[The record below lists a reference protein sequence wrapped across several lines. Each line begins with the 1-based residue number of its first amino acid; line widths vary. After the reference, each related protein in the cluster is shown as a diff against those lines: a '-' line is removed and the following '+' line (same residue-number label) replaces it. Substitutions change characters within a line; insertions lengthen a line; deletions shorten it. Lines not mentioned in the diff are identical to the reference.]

1 MGFLVVAM
9 VEVSFLSFF
18 LFLLWL
24 VVVSGCD
31 SCGWMWMWRCLS
43 AVCFLFL
50 FLLVVVVVWV
60 VGFWWVGGW
69 CQRCR
74 QKEREIEER
83 ETGERGKIKKIL
95 KNNKETLFK

>member
-1 MGFLVVAM
+1 MGFLVGAM

-31 SCGWMWMWRCLS
+31 SCGWMWMWMWRCLS

-60 VGFWWVGGW
+60 VGFWWERR
-69 CQRCR
+69 RCFE
-74 QKEREIEER
+74 KERNR
-83 ETGERGKIKKIL
+83 GERDKR
-95 KNNKETLFK
+95 E